1 MEKEI
6 LNLKYHHSC
15 LIIKAVNSSVSVDE
29 AAKKLGVSKWI
40 LYGLIRRYHL
50 KKKRGACYIK
60 PDKIKY
66 KTLEG
71 VYVEAEPV

>member
-1 MEKEI
+1 
-6 LNLKYHHSC
+6 
-15 LIIKAVNSSVSVDE
+15 VSVDE
-29 AAKKLGVSKWI
+29 AAEKLGVSKWI

-71 VYVEAEPV
+71 AYVEADPI